1 MIKRYLLASA
11 LLSIFAVNAAQAQT
25 ANGGTVDFT
34 GTVVPSAC
42 KISTD
47 TQNLS
52 MDLGEAKTGE
62 LRAQGRSGSKVTR
75 SITLEG
81 CPLETLADISFAD
94 AKKGSG
100 DEDAQ
105 NLLTNTGNAKGVGVK
120 VWVRAGADATE
131 KELDFSNDSS
141 LKVAIQDGNT
151 FAEKLNIA
159 VTGEMT
165 RISQANVTAGNVASQ
180 LTYTISYK

>member
-11 LLSIFAVNAAQAQT
+11 LLSIFAVNPAEAET
-25 ANGGTVDFT
+25 ADGGTVDFT

-62 LRAQGRSGSKVTR
+62 LRDQGHSGSKITK

-100 DEDAQ
+100 EDAQ
-105 NLLTNTGNAKGVGVK
+105 NLLTNTGNAQGVGVK
-120 VWVRAGADATE
+120 VWVKAGADATE

-141 LKVAIQDGNT
+141 LKVAIQDGKT
-151 FAEKLNIA
+151 FDTKLNID

-165 RISQANVTAGNVASQ
+165 RIGQANVTAGNVASQ